1 MQNINNIEILSKYK
15 GEDIMYEKTYK
26 VSAKKV
32 SDVEVDVEARGH
44 KIKIDEPVAQ
54 GGTDKGMNPVEML
67 LGSVAACQTITASIY
82 AESMGI
88 KIDEISVD
96 VEGDMDSAGMMG
108 YAKFRP
114 GFTNIRTHIKIKSDA
129 DPSMIQ
135 QLIDI
140 VEIRCP
146 VEDSI
151 KNGVQIEKP
160 VLDVEK

>member
-1 MQNINNIEILSKYK
+1 MQNTNNIEILSKYK

-26 VSAKKV
+26 VSAKRV

-88 KIDEISVD
+88 KIDEDLAVSRQSNRIFLLFLPAAAQSGRMIFLFLPMARKNHERARD
-96 VEGDMDSAGMMG
+96 EIFGPSA
-108 YAKFRP
+108 
-114 GFTNIRTHIKIKSDA
+114 
-129 DPSMIQ
+129 
-135 QLIDI
+135 
-140 VEIRCP
+140 
-146 VEDSI
+146 
-151 KNGVQIEKP
+151 QI
-160 VLDVEK
+160 